1 MRKLIIAPDVKKL
14 VPESPPH
21 KENVI
26 IYCEYSIMFN
36 ALKYSFLFF
45 SLCLPLSSFHQTTIA
60 KKTTNLFQVEEAQGI
75 FRYRQRDSLSS
86 K

>member
-1 MRKLIIAPDVKKL
+1 MRNLIITPDVKKL
-14 VPESPPH
+14 VPESPP
-21 KENVI
+21 KNVI
-26 IYCEYSIMFN
+26 IYGEYSIMLN

-45 SLCLPLSSFHQTTIA
+45 FLCLPLSSFHQTTIA